1 MTISH
6 RAMIVQ
12 GGGNVMEGEG
22 ANKHRVPL
30 RFIEA
35 IRKGRIS
42 FKLLVVLIPAVV
54 ALLAVTGY
62 VTYIFSNNFL
72 NNALQRSVQFQTLGL
87 ARELGSFLERSRDDL
102 LFIAEDAPAADDL
115 PARLSHLDRI
125 RPGCYLELAYVPF
138 DGDSKPAYCILA
150 NGAARSIQAFGPDG
164 PSPDPM
170 ASARAASKLPPLTV
184 RIEPVALVEVRP
196 QPDGALLREEAIR
209 FTVPLR
215 QDNVVKGAYLLSIK
229 AKRLRDLLSLYNSED
244 SPLWAVPR
252 SPEVRYSYLFDADGW
267 MIFQSADLHKPNHE
281 MATYLARAGYTG
293 TLGKPGQPMAFRPE
307 SKFTEYWRMHAETLQ
322 GRHGVIEEPETTAYT
337 PGFGKSYFM
346 GYAPVLFS
354 PTPGGA
360 PVIYAG
366 LANIDKS
373 SLNLRAGYK
382 HIDVMF
388 IITLATIV
396 LLSLV
401 TYFLGRTITRPII
414 RLAAA
419 MHDIRASGKL
429 TEIILPDYDA
439 ETSSLKN
446 ALNEMIR
453 TVRRQ
458 MTEIRERDAAIEG
471 VQARQPATFDAA
483 ATDLSED
490 EPKELLGVGPLLD
503 ALRADVRKAAQV
515 EADVLIVGETG
526 TGKQL
531 VAEAVHRLSPR
542 SQNPFIAINCGALD
556 ENLLLDS
563 LFGHVKGAF
572 TEARG
577 DRKGAFQE
585 AQGGVLFLDEIQ
597 SATPKVQ
604 QALLRAI
611 AMRKIRPLGSDREID
626 VNVRILAA
634 SNVDL
639 RAMIREGQ
647 FREDLYYRLKVVT
660 IHTPPLRTLKES
672 IPIMAMSF
680 LRMAEAQAGRSKLVL
695 SKGALEKILRHDWPG
710 NVREMKHAMLRA
722 AIMSEGALIQNEDIR
737 LDEETAELPQET
749 VFTWPE
755 ESQPASFGSETF
767 ADQSFAPVESGPE
780 PASALREKAPKTELD
795 GLNPRQKI
803 ALRALADT
811 ESLTRADYQAM
822 QQETI
827 SPRTALNDLSDL
839 VERGLLVKLG
849 AGPSTRYQ
857 VNFGAVAAKHSS
869 KE

>member
-1 MTISH
+1 VESPEK
-6 RAMIVQ
+6 A
-12 GGGNVMEGEG
+12 E
-22 ANKHRVPL
+22 KHHAAL
-30 RFIEA
+30 RFIES
-35 IRKGRIS
+35 IRKRRIS
-42 FKLLVVLIPAVV
+42 FKLLVVLIPAMV

-62 VTYIFSNNFL
+62 VTYNFSNNFL
-72 NNALQRSVQFQTLGL
+72 DKALQRSVQFQTLGL
-87 ARELGSFLERSRDDL
+87 ARELGSFLENARDDL
-102 LFIAEDAPAADDL
+102 LLIAEDAPAPDDL
-115 PARLSHLDRI
+115 ETRLSHLNRV
-125 RPGCYLELAYVPF
+125 RPGRYLELAYVPF
-138 DGDSKPAYCILA
+138 DGESQTAYCILA
-150 NGAARSIQAFGPDG
+150 NGVARRIQNRDSKGPL
-164 PSPDPM
+164 PDPM
-170 ASARAASKLPPLTV
+170 ASARAAAKLPPLTV
-184 RIEPVALVEVRP
+184 RIEPVTLVEVRP
-196 QPDGALLREEAIR
+196 QPEDALLREEAVRLIAA
-209 FTVPLR
+209 LH
-215 QDNVVKGAYLLSIK
+215 QDGAVKGAYLLSVK
-229 AKRLRDLLSLYNSED
+229 AKRLRDILSLYNSED
-244 SPLWAVPR
+244 SPIWAVPR
-252 SPEVRYSYLFDADGW
+252 SPEVRFSYIFDTNGW
-267 MIFQSADLHKPNHE
+267 MLFQSEDYHKPLHE
-281 MATYLARAGYTG
+281 MTTYLARAGYTG

-307 SKFTEYWRMHAETLQ
+307 SRFTEYWRMHAETLQ
-322 GRHGVIEEPETTAYT
+322 ARHGVIEQPETTAHA
-337 PGFGKSYFM
+337 PGFGKSYFL
-346 GYAPVLFS
+346 GYAPVMFS
-354 PTPGGA
+354 PAPGAA
-360 PVIYAG
+360 PTIYAG

-388 IITLATIV
+388 IATLATIL

-419 MHDIRASGKL
+419 VHDIRASGELK
-429 TEIILPDYDA
+429 EIVLPDYDA
-439 ETSSLKN
+439 ETSSLKV

-458 MTEIRERDAAIEG
+458 MAEIRERDATIKG
-471 VQARQPATFDAA
+471 VQARQPAPLDAA

-490 EPKELLGVGPLLD
+490 EPKELLGVGPLMET
-503 ALRADVRKAAQV
+503 LRADVRKAAQV

-531 VAEAVHRLSPR
+531 VAEAVHRLSLR

-597 SATPKVQ
+597 SATAKVQ

-611 AMRKIRPLGSDREID
+611 AMRKIRPLGSDRELD
-626 VNVRILAA
+626 VNVRLLAA

-672 IPIMAMSF
+672 IPILAMGF
-680 LRMAEAQAGRSKLVL
+680 LHMAEAQTGRAKLAL
-695 SKGALEKILRHDWPG
+695 SKGALEKLLHHDWPG
-710 NVREMKHAMLRA
+710 NVRELKHAMLRA
-722 AIMSEGALIQNEDIR
+722 AIMSEGFLIQKEDIR
-737 LDEETAELPQET
+737 LDEESVELLQET
-749 VFTWPE
+749 IFTWPK
-755 ESQPASFGSETF
+755 ESLQPEPENGVVSEPDYLPAEIGSE
-767 ADQSFAPVESGPE
+767 SVS
-780 PASALREKAPKTELD
+780 ASSRPQEKIAPKELD

-803 ALRALADT
+803 ALKALSKS

-857 VNFGAVAAKHSS
+857 FNLQAVSEKDASQK
-869 KE
+869 